1 MLCTRWKMHKKTH
14 PTETPFS
21 RNSYIYSV
29 KKKKKKFEEPV
40 VCHLTLGH
48 GNTGLTTLENVWTLT
63 QQGDAKHSVYYN
75 VRWQ

>member
-29 KKKKKKFEEPV
+29 KKKKKSLKNLL
-40 VCHLTLGH
+40 CAILLWGM
-48 GNTGLTTLENVWTLT
+48 GI
-63 QQGDAKHSVYYN
+63 QD
-75 VRWQ
+75 